1 MKKITAS
8 LMLLAFLFAFNNTFA
23 QRGHYSK
30 GKGSSHKG
38 GKYKNSST
46 GNHYRKRH

>member
-1 MKKITAS
+1 MKKLFFMIA
-8 LMLLAFLFAFNNTFA
+8 LMGICLSSVYA
-23 QRGHYSK
+23 QGGHYKK

-46 GNHYRKRH
+46 GNHYRKRK